1 MFRLRD
7 ADDSDSLKI
16 NSGVCGV
23 LQGTFITPLILSTKF
38 LGRSML
44 LECPSESSNC
54 FSACSCHSTCQST
67 HDEECS
73 SGSSTCPSACS
84 ICLSASSICLSAC
97 SSASSICPSVCST
110 CLSASSICL
119 SARSSASSICPSAC
133 SISFRLVKFAFRT
146 YRWHAQFAR
155 RWKLCE

>member
-23 LQGTFITPLILSTKF
+23 LQGTFITPLILSTKL

-97 SSASSICPSVCST
+97 SSASSICPS
-110 CLSASSICL
+110 
-119 SARSSASSICPSAC
+119 AC

-155 RWKLCE
+155 RWKYVNDLPVGKLCSQLDVCWLCSQLNVC